1 MDQCMRHPIFTVKHD
16 TQILHPGS
24 RSLFAYWESLRAE
37 RACPNREEFAFEP
50 VKDLMP
56 DMVVL
61 EQDLARGGYSFRLA
75 GSRVCALFGRNLTA
89 SDAFSGWDAYETS
102 ILRNHFKLAFDNF
115 QPILFRMRLLTD
127 TGITVAA
134 ELIAMPIRARMSNRI
149 QLIGGLF
156 SFCDVSDLAYHSI
169 QTRELVSARAIWT
182 EHGSG
187 ELGNSPDVPFPYPQ
201 KRSNKPFLKVLE
213 GGKSR

>member
-1 MDQCMRHPIFTVKHD
+1 MDQCMRHPIFTVKYD

-50 VKDLMP
+50 VKNLMP

-61 EQDLARGGYSFRLA
+61 EQDLARGGYRFRLA

-89 SDAFSGWDAYETS
+89 SDALSGWDAYETS

-115 QPILFRMRLLTD
+115 QPILVRMRLLTD

-134 ELIAMPIRARMSNRI
+134 ELIAMPIRARQSNRI

-156 SFCDVSDLAYHSI
+156 SFCDVSDLSYRSI
-169 QTRELVSARAIWT
+169 QTRELASARAIWT
-182 EHGSG
+182 EHGG
-187 ELGNSPDVPFPYPQ
+187 GMLGNCPDVTFPPPQ
-201 KRSNKPFLKVLE
+201 KRSSKPFLKLLE

>member
-1 MDQCMRHPIFTVKHD
+1 MDQCMRHPIFTVKYD

-37 RACPNREEFAFEP
+37 RPCPNREEFAFEP
-50 VKDLMP
+50 VKNLMP

-61 EQDLARGGYSFRLA
+61 EQDLARGGYRFRLA

-89 SDAFSGWDAYETS
+89 SDALSGWDAYETS
-102 ILRNHFKLAFDNF
+102 ILSNHFKLAFDNF
-115 QPILFRMRLLTD
+115 QPILVRMRLLTD

-134 ELIAMPIRARMSNRI
+134 ELIAMPIRERKSNRI

-156 SFCDVSDLAYHSI
+156 SFCDVSDLSYHVI
-169 QTRELVSARAIWT
+169 QARELASARAIWT
-182 EHGSG
+182 EHGG
-187 ELGNSPDVPFPYPQ
+187 GVLGNGPDVTFPPPQ
-201 KRSNKPFLKVLE
+201 KRPSKPFLKVLE